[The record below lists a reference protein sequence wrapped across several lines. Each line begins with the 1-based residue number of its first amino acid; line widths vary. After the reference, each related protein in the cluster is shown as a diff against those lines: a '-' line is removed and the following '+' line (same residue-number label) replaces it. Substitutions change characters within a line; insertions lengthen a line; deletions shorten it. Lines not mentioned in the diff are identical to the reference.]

1 MENKV
6 DIRSYILA
14 STEEEVGADEKK
26 TKTKPAAEYNTIFA
40 SGTDFII
47 QKKTPRS
54 VTSLVMIV
62 SQKQYYIKNE
72 KNGEVK
78 ILTPE
83 LLTKFTDGKDV
94 FVEGINWIQKIPAG
108 IPAARSIVTF
118 LSFGEYFKDNI
129 LFFNDYL
136 VKNFEY
142 HQNSFSQKI
151 VKYYKIILRIRKEF
165 PNVTISDFSRCL
177 IDSYRYRYYEEDV
190 EGNRVQ
196 YLIDNLEYLNI
207 IEEKYGISGVNN
219 FIHEFHEAADIVRFG
234 DYRFGNI
241 LDEYEFKCE
250 LFIDY
255 IIHESIRQGFVGNS
269 IIAHWYDTLNMQK
282 SIYGKVVDKYP
293 EHLDSLH
300 TKLSY
305 MVKVRNRAYDKERWL
320 AAVEKAKELEHTNQF
335 YCVTVP
341 KTREELCDEATQQ
354 SNCVAGYFSRMV
366 EGVCTILFLRN
377 RKTPEKSW
385 ITVEV
390 RDNAIVQAKLAR
402 NRDLTPDAYSMLSQ
416 YAKVKNLEM
425 HI

>member
-14 STEEEVGADEKK
+14 STEEEVGVDEKK

-83 LLTKFTDGKDV
+83 LLAKFTDGKDV
-94 FVEGINWIQKIPAG
+94 FVEGINWIRKIPAG
-108 IPAARSIVTF
+108 IPAARSIVAF

-129 LFFNDYL
+129 LFFDDYL

-142 HQNSFSQKI
+142 QQRGPSQKLAQ
-151 VKYYKIILRIRKEF
+151 YYKIILRIRKEF
-165 PNVTISDFSRCL
+165 PDVTVSDFSICL
-177 IDSYRYRYYEEDV
+177 IDSYRYHYYEEDV
-190 EGNRVQ
+190 EGNRIQ
-196 YLIDNLEYLNI
+196 YLIDNLAYLDI
-207 IEEKYGISGVNN
+207 IEKKYGISGVNN
-219 FIHEFHEAADIVRFG
+219 FIHEFHEAADIVKFG

-250 LFIDY
+250 SFIDY

-269 IIAHWYDTLNMQK
+269 IVAHWYDTLNMQK

-305 MVKVRNRAYDKERWL
+305 MVKVRTRKYDKERWL